1 MAGSVEK
8 RLYKIKKKRASK
20 NPARI
25 LSGFV
30 ISWKN
35 QLIGSGAQL
44 NGSETRKSGL
54 KREISGKYPV
64 S

>member
-8 RLYKIKKKRASK
+8 RPYEIWKKRASN
-20 NPARI
+20 NPAMI
-25 LSGFV
+25 LNGFV

-35 QLIGSGAQL
+35 QLIGSGTQL
-44 NGSETRKSGL
+44 SGSETRTSGL
-54 KREISGKYPV
+54 KRKISGKYPV